1 MSMSFYDALQLDPA
15 ALKARIRAS
24 ESQREKNFF
33 RLALLSRALLLVGF
47 AILFIGA
54 GTSLFG
60 AENSPMAV
68 VLFCMLL
75 SIRFVNFSYCIRDS
89 LLALAASLAVL
100 LLAPG
105 LAARAS
111 AALVAPIHL
120 AAAFSLL
127 FMTAQQPELGN
138 GGLYSFAY
146 IYLVGNPVFGE
157 ALIRRVLL
165 TLTGCIICAAVLILK
180 HRSAH
185 SAIRFHHILRNF
197 SLSNAAHLWQLR
209 MALAISLIL
218 TLGRVL
224 QIERFMWMG
233 FACTSILSA
242 YPYSGRVTPRFLQR
256 FFGVLTGSAA
266 FFILFQATPEAFHS
280 LLAPL
285 GGILLGFCTNY
296 LAKTIMNCF
305 GALSLGAAIYGLQG
319 AVLLRVW
326 DTVLGVLFSLIFAFV
341 FEKLAA
347 IGRAHKKTTGSA

>member
-1 MSMSFYDALQLDPA
+1 
-15 ALKARIRAS
+15 
-24 ESQREKNFF
+24 
-33 RLALLSRALLLVGF
+33 
-47 AILFIGA
+47 
-54 GTSLFG
+54 
-60 AENSPMAV
+60 
-68 VLFCMLL
+68 
-75 SIRFVNFSYCIRDS
+75 
-89 LLALAASLAVL
+89 
-100 LLAPG
+100 
-105 LAARAS
+105 
-111 AALVAPIHL
+111 
-120 AAAFSLL
+120 
-127 FMTAQQPELGN
+127 
-138 GGLYSFAY
+138 
-146 IYLVGNPVFGE
+146 
-157 ALIRRVLL
+157 
-165 TLTGCIICAAVLILK
+165 
-180 HRSAH
+180 
-185 SAIRFHHILRNF
+185 
-197 SLSNAAHLWQLR
+197 